1 MKRETPLRWHDVM
14 SYGLGDMANNL
25 VFSMG
30 LLFLLPYYTDVAGI
44 GAAAAGTLLM
54 TVRVYDAVMDVA
66 VGRIVDRGRFAS
78 RHGRFRP
85 CLLWAAGPLLLFNM
99 AVFSV
104 PSGLSGT
111 GRLVYAY
118 VTYALLGT
126 AYSFV
131 NIPYGSLAAAMTQS
145 PRERS
150 LLAASRTLMSTGALI
165 LLVLVSGSVLRG
177 AQGEASQE
185 RLTMLT
191 GALAVVGMGLYG
203 ACFLGTRERIARGT
217 RRAAAWRDS
226 LSTLAANRALRVLCL
241 AALCALAGA
250 GSSGASAL
258 YFARYVMGDAGHF
271 PTLVLATTPLGTL
284 VSVFLGPMLAARF
297 GRKAVFLSGMAVAA
311 LAHFLLL
318 FMPASHPVWIIGCL
332 APGSCGLML
341 AMVAAWALEADTV
354 EYGEW
359 RSGLRLEGLNYA
371 LFSLTRKCGLA
382 LGGSIPAFLLAG
394 TSYAPNLAAQHA
406 DALNAIRQA
415 VALAPAIAFSAAF
428 FIMLRYPLSEHGFV
442 NMVREIET
450 RRLDGEV
457 E

>member
-1 MKRETPLRWHDVM
+1 
-14 SYGLGDMANNL
+14 MANNF
-25 VFSMG
+25 VFSLG

-66 VGRIVDRGRFAS
+66 AGRIIDRGGLATRQ
-78 RHGRFRP
+78 GRFRP
-85 CLLWAAGPLLLFNM
+85 CLLWAAGPLLLLNA

-104 PSGLSGT
+104 PSGWSGV
-111 GRLVYAY
+111 GKLVYAY

-131 NIPYGSLAAAMTQS
+131 SISYGSLAAAMTQS

-150 LLAASRTLMSTGALI
+150 LLAASRTLMSTCTVIFFAF
-165 LLVLVSGSVLRG
+165 VLGSVLRG
-177 AQGEASQE
+177 VQGEALQE

-191 GALAVVGMGLYG
+191 AALAVAGMGLYG
-203 ACFLGTRERIARGT
+203 ACFLGTRETIACAE
-217 RRAAAWRDS
+217 RRPAVWRDS
-226 LSTLAANRALRVLCL
+226 LSTLAANRALHVLCL
-241 AALCALAGA
+241 AMLCALAGI
-250 GSSGASAL
+250 GSSSASAM
-258 YFARYVMGDAGHF
+258 YFARYVMGDAGYF
-271 PTLVLATTPLGTL
+271 LTFVMVTTPLSTL
-284 VSVFLGPMLAARF
+284 VSVFLGPVLAARF
-297 GRKAVFLSGMAVAA
+297 GKKAVFLLGMAVAA

-318 FMPASHPVWIIGCL
+318 FMPPANPVWIFGCL

-394 TSYAPNLAAQHA
+394 TSYVPNLTAQQA
-406 DALNAIRQA
+406 DALNAIFRA
-415 VALAPAIAFSAAF
+415 IALAPAIAFSAAF
-428 FIMLRYPLSEHGFV
+428 FIMLRYPLSDRGFL

-450 RRLDGEV
+450 RRQAGREKRK
-457 E
+457 